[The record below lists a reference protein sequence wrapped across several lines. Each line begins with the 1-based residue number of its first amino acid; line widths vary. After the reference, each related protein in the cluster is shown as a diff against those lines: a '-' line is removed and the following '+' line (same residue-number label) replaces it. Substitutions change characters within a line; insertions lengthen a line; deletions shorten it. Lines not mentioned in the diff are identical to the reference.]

1 VTVGGCERSQGSQ
14 TEGMSSG
21 EQLCGRGGS
30 TLEAS
35 LRPAR
40 SRGVIDGGE
49 NHNGCSFA
57 L

>member
-1 VTVGGCERSQGSQ
+1 MVGGCERSQGCQ
-14 TEGMSSG
+14 TDGMSRG

-35 LRPAR
+35 SGPAR

-49 NHNGCSFA
+49 NHSGCSFA